1 MSLMRLRSKSLSKGP
16 KGMPIALPPIPTHPT
31 ALGISLAHS
40 ALPAASGDGR
50 QAVKRSRKRL
60 HCAEVVERSSRRSA
74 SNAHHGAPP
83 LGPSSAPHQS
93 TCSCLREISEEGW
106 KQPKASA
113 EYISEFRDGS
123 FLEPRS
129 SNTVGYGTFS
139 PTSYKLQSSSR
150 TQ

>member
-1 MSLMRLRSKSLSKGP
+1 
-16 KGMPIALPPIPTHPT
+16 MPIALPPIPTHPT
-31 ALGISLAHS
+31 ALGISPGPRRTPLSPQPLATDVKPFS
-40 ALPAASGDGR
+40 AAAN
-50 QAVKRSRKRL
+50 AYT
-60 HCAEVVERSSRRSA
+60 APRSSS
-74 SNAHHGAPP
+74 AHHGAPP
-83 LGPSSAPHQS
+83 LGPLLLRLTS
-93 TCSCLREISEEGW
+93 LREISEEGW